1 VKKLEG
7 IQKEEEEW
15 NEIKRKSDEMEWMM
29 KNKRKNK
36 YERTR
41 KNNTYR
47 KCIEYICNT

>member
-1 VKKLEG
+1 
-7 IQKEEEEW
+7 
-15 NEIKRKSDEMEWMM
+15 MM

-47 KCIEYICNT
+47 KCIEYICNTWWESPSIINCGDSQCDDEECVS